1 MNRTIGVNWKNL
13 VLNNY
18 LCSMSEMDYK
28 RELTTYLESFISE
41 RRLNRLKEVL
51 EKRTNHITI
60 VLEDVYQSHNFSAV
74 LRSADIFGIQ
84 SVNFIENKNS
94 YKVSEDVSMG
104 STQWLTLNRYQKHE
118 NNTKE
123 CLQDLK
129 NKGYKIVATSLHK
142 NSISLD
148 EVSLDKPVA
157 LVFGTELTGITKD
170 VEEMADEF
178 ITLPMYG
185 FTESFN
191 ISVCAAL
198 CMYDL
203 RKKLES
209 LNKDFS
215 LSDQEKTD
223 IYIEWLKASIK
234 KHDLVIKEFDLKN
247 SHLKQ

>member
-1 MNRTIGVNWKNL
+1 MG
-13 VLNNY
+13 
-18 LCSMSEMDYK
+18 EMDYK
-28 RELTTYLESFISE
+28 KKLTNYLESFISE

-104 STQWLTLNRYQKHE
+104 STQWLTLNRYQKHL

-142 NSISLD
+142 KSISLD

-170 VEEMADEF
+170 VEDMADEF

-209 LNKDFS
+209 LKKDFS
-215 LSDQEKTD
+215 LSDIEKTD

-247 SHLKQ
+247 LHLK